1 MSKALLAK
9 GVEFKIGEDLDLSQ
23 LITELPQL
31 GRGEK
36 EKVEV
41 TTLNDEVRQYI
52 GGISGGQD
60 AIEITCLYDNTTFM
74 ALVALMEANT
84 NDNKVSIK
92 FTEDGLSFKFD
103 ANVSVDYAS
112 TAINEARKMV
122 LKLTPTSKI
131 EITTEK

>member
-9 GVEFKIGEDLDLSQ
+9 GVEFKIGDDLDLSQ

-74 ALVALMEANT
+74 ALVALMEANA
-84 NDNKVSIK
+84 NDNKVTIK
-92 FTEDGLSFKFD
+92 FTEDGLKFAFD

-131 EITTEK
+131 EITTEE